1 VPVIDFDNY
10 CNNNFNSNAMENINR
25 RQQYIVQQI
34 QQQPTPQQSSNSNYN
49 NNNNNNNN
57 NSQYFSQPFIGSN
70 EQYFPGQ
77 YNTLSPQFQ
86 SFTGKV
92 NEQNNHGYYGN
103 MKRNFGA
110 K

>member
-1 VPVIDFDNY
+1 MPVLDFDNY
-10 CNNNFNSNAMENINR
+10 CNNNFNRNAMENINR

-34 QQQPTPQQSSNSNYN
+34 QQQPPPQQSSNSNY
-49 NNNNNNNN
+49 NN

-77 YNTLSPQFQ
+77 YNSLSPQFQ

>member
-34 QQQPTPQQSSNSNYN
+34 QQQPPPQQSSNSNY
-49 NNNNNNNN
+49 NNNNNN

>member
-1 VPVIDFDNY
+1 MPVLDFDNY

-34 QQQPTPQQSSNSNYN
+34 QQQPPPQQSSNSNY
-49 NNNNNNNN
+49 NN

-77 YNTLSPQFQ
+77 YNSLSPQFQ